1 MGQVILCVI
10 VSLVLAFLSGVLF
23 TIIDSSHDDNVFGF
37 FTATLFLV
45 VSIFLS
51 ICASYEFVENKEY
64 SSTKYNLKK
73 KVITTE
79 ENNAVKLDT
88 IYTFT
93 RKEKE

>member
-1 MGQVILCVI
+1 MGQVILCVV
-10 VSLVLAFLSGVLF
+10 VSLVLAFLSGVIF
-23 TIIDSSHDDNVFGF
+23 TIIDSSYDDNVFGF
-37 FTATLFLV
+37 FTATTFLV

-51 ICASYEFVENKEY
+51 ICVSYESVENKEY

-88 IYTFT
+88 IYIFT